1 MKWQRFVSGMR
12 LSKLFK
18 GLITLALIKLA
29 LLAVVGWNTLAQD
42 QQAALRRTPVVAELA
57 SPSAA
62 VAQDTQ
68 AQGTQNQGESG
79 MDNAPSGPQ
88 ADAKDPLR
96 PKVVSK
102 PSRNADDITSAA
114 LAKRAEELD
123 RRERE
128 LDTLENKITKDM
140 AELDKRRAQLQRLIE
155 EANTV
160 RDQKDRHLVDVFAN
174 MKARQAAQVLATMDE
189 RQAVKILS
197 GMRGRQ
203 AGEILTYVDPQK
215 AARLAEAL
223 TKLHVPFE

>member
-18 GLITLALIKLA
+18 GLIALALIKLT
-29 LLAVVGWNTLAQD
+29 LLAVVGWNTLALDRQS
-42 QQAALRRTPVVAELA
+42 ALRRTPVVAELA
-57 SPSAA
+57 SPAAA
-62 VAQDTQ
+62 V
-68 AQGTQNQGESG
+68 AQGTQNNAQPAPPTG
-79 MDNAPSGPQ
+79 MANAPSGPQ

-102 PSRNADDITSAA
+102 PSRDAGDITSAA
-114 LAKRAEELD
+114 LARRAEELD

-128 LDTLENKITKDM
+128 LDTLEAKITKDM

-174 MKARQAAQVLATMDE
+174 MKARQAAQVLQTMDE

-203 AGEILTYVDPQK
+203 AGEILTYVDAQK